1 MPDINGIPYVESSDL
16 VSAYPAASQALAQ
29 EVSDQLALKVDYALP
44 TNAQTGTTYTFVA
57 ADAEK
62 LTTASNAAA
71 VTLTIPPAS
80 SVAWP
85 DNTVLRVVNYG
96 AGAVTIDG
104 GSGVTV
110 TNTATTVAQYG
121 AAVAIRTGSDAWTV
135 VPFGGGDVPAAT
147 VSSPAATG
155 QYSSGGFTWDYYT
168 FTASGSI
175 TVDTAGFADLLLI
188 GGGGSGSSGS
198 NTTSASGGGGGGG
211 GGFLAITDAYL
222 PAGTHTVT
230 VGGGGPFA
238 KLQGG
243 QGYDKR
249 GGEGGVSAL
258 AGYAAAGGGG
268 GSAYTEGGAIGGS
281 GGGGAGTNINALYN
295 AGVTSSPPGQGNS
308 GGDGGTLSGQGGG
321 GGGGAGAAGS
331 NFSTTAGGNG
341 GAGQASSITGTSVTY
356 AGGGGGGGT
365 TAGGTGGAGGG
376 TAGTTG
382 AAVVAGTANTG
393 GGSGGSSNAGNMAN
407 GGSGIVVV
415 RVKV

>member
-1 MPDINGIPYVESSDL
+1 MPDINGIPYVESGDL
-16 VSAYPAASQALAQ
+16 VSAYPTVSQNLAQ

-110 TNTATTVAQYG
+110 TNTASTIAQYG

-135 VPFGGGDVPAAT
+135 VPFGGGDIPAAE

-155 QYSSGGFTWDYYT
+155 QYTDTGVTYDYYT
-168 FTASGSI
+168 FTSSGTL
-175 TVDTAGFADLLLI
+175 TVDTAGFVDVLI
-188 GGGGSGSSGS
+188 VGGGGGGGC
-198 NTTSASGGGGGGG
+198 NRGGGGGGG
-211 GGFLAITDAYL
+211 GHFYVESLYL
-222 PAGTHTVT
+222 SADTHTVT
-230 VGGGGPFA
+230 VGAGGASNTGTNYVRPGDPGLASRVGPYVA
-238 KLQGG
+238 LGG
-243 QGYDKR
+243 A
-249 GGEGGVSAL
+249 GGASASGTYTADL
-258 AGYAAAGGGG
+258 TGYA
-268 GSAYTEGGAIGGS
+268 GGS
-281 GGGGAGTNINALYN
+281 GSGAASFGGSGSFSGGTGQLA
-295 AGVTSSPPGQGNS
+295 QGNN
-308 GGDGGTLSGQGGG
+308 GGSSTGAANPNNAGG

-331 NFSTTAGGNG
+331 NASGGSGGDG
-341 GAGQASSITGTSVTY
+341 GAGSANSITGTSVTRAGGGGAGGITAGGSGG
-356 AGGGGGGGT
+356 AGGGGGGVT
-365 TAGGTGGAGGG
+365 SGTGTSGS
-376 TAGTTG
+376 
-382 AAVVAGTANTG
+382 ANTG
-393 GGSGGSSNAGNMAN
+393 GGGGGGATTTGGT
-407 GGSGIVVV
+407 GGSGVVIV